1 MSRYPFRVAVN
12 RYMAAYDGVYAES
25 TYKELDRRFRR
36 IGRILSDLRSS
47 GSIST
52 CDPSNFTPED
62 IKSFAVALRRTGMSP
77 GALQHDVGTLGVL
90 CLFCGNDCVRLA
102 RAKYPAAFPMY
113 RKSRGT
119 VLEEEEFA
127 AIIRY
132 AGTCSGSDLRDA
144 ASVCFA
150 LGTGAR
156 PCEMREARVDDL
168 DLVAGT
174 LYIRRPKG
182 NDSYG
187 TRRTVPVRPEV
198 RGILSLYI
206 RSEELCP
213 EDLIFSVNGAVVS
226 SNSLGVWRSKV
237 CEACGVQF
245 DFRKL
250 RRTYGQY
257 LLDEGFSLD
266 DVSVLLGHTNVMTTN
281 TFYAGARPS
290 RVVQNVLTGWDSKKD
305 PDEKDSD
312 AGSMLAVAGMEV
324 QGKDCSAS
332 ILSDPFDFLILS
344 GCFNSVLSVGNG
356 PLYPDRAFPRDSG
369 LIPFPDSQSGSGFAG
384 SSSLSFYYNEWPGV
398 VVSRDP

>member
-1 MSRYPFRVAVN
+1 MSRYPFRAAVN
-12 RYMAAYDGVYAES
+12 RYMKEYDGVYAAS

-36 IGRILSDLRSS
+36 IERILTELKDSEEVSS
-47 GSIST
+47 
-52 CDPSNFTPED
+52 CDPSKLAPED
-62 IKSFAVALRRTGMSP
+62 VKAFAVRLRRSGITP

-102 RAKYPAAFPMY
+102 RARFPSAFPMY
-113 RKSRGT
+113 RKSRGP

-156 PCEMREARVDDL
+156 PCEIREAVVSDL
-168 DLVAGT
+168 DLSRGT
-174 LYIRRPKG
+174 FYVSRPKG
-182 NDSYG
+182 GDSYG
-187 TRRTVPVRPEV
+187 SRRTVPVRPEV

-206 RSEELCP
+206 RNEELRP
-213 EDLIFSVNGAVVS
+213 NDLIFGIGGSAVS

-237 CEACGVQF
+237 CEGCGVYF

-257 LLDEGFSLD
+257 LLDEGWSLS

-290 RVVQNVLTGWDSKKD
+290 RVVQNVLSGWDSNREND
-305 PDEKDSD
+305 DGDWNARLSASD
-312 AGSMLAVAGMEV
+312 VGNKV
-324 QGKDCSAS
+324 QGKGFEPS
-332 ILSDPFDFLILS
+332 
-344 GCFNSVLSVGNG
+344 NSYENR
-356 PLYPDRAFPRDSG
+356 P
-369 LIPFPDSQSGSGFAG
+369 
-384 SSSLSFYYNEWPGV
+384 
-398 VVSRDP
+398 